1 MASEESS
8 EVRRKFM
15 SVSPVYFLGSKWWYR
30 YLSGYKFEIRNQI
43 QKVAEYGPNLDPSPQ
58 P

>member
-8 EVRRKFM
+8 EVRHKFM

-43 QKVAEYGPNLDPSPQ
+43 QKVAEYRPN
-58 P
+58 